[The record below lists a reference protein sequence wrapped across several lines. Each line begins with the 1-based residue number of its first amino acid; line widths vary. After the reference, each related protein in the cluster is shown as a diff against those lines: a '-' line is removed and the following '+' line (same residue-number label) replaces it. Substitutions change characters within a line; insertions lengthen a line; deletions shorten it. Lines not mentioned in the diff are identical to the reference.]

1 MSSLHV
7 RVCACTHAHIHTHT
21 HTHDFTKY
29 GEIWR
34 GETESRKEIQRK
46 MGKHNKHSNAFPL
59 KFIHM
64 YLLKK
69 LKTGRRRNIW
79 TKDRENSK

>member
-1 MSSLHV
+1 MH
-7 RVCACTHAHIHTHT
+7 ACTHTHT
-21 HTHDFTKY
+21 HTHMTSQSMGRFGGGKQ
-29 GEIWR
+29 
-34 GETESRKEIQRK
+34 SRKEIQRK